1 MAGANTLRSI
11 LYALGANL
19 AIAIAK
25 GVAAAITGSGAMLA
39 EAIHSLADSGNQVL
53 LLLGL
58 KQTRK
63 PATEEH
69 PLGYG
74 KSIYFW
80 SFLVAII
87 LFTVGGMFSLY
98 EGWHKLN
105 HPEALKSEWIA
116 IAVLVFGIIVE
127 GTAFRACIQEVNKER
142 RGRSFL
148 RWFRE
153 SRTSELIVIFGEDF
167 AALLGLT
174 FALLAVLATMM
185 TGNPVYDAI
194 GTLGIGVLLLVIAW
208 FIAVEVKALLIGQSA
223 EPMVREDMRA
233 FLLARP
239 EVTEVFNLLTLRM
252 GPDVV
257 VAVKARMA
265 DGLESGLVPAINAV
279 ERDFR
284 AAFPAVAWLFFE
296 PDVTDD

>member
-1 MAGANTLRSI
+1 MAGANSLRSI
-11 LYALGANL
+11 LYALGANT

-39 EAIHSLADSGNQVL
+39 ESIHSLADAGNQLL

-63 PATEEH
+63 PPTEEH

-87 LFTVGGMFSLY
+87 LFSVGGMFSLY

-127 GTAFRACIQEVNKER
+127 GTAFRACIQEINKER
-142 RGRSFL
+142 RGRSFV

-153 SRTSELIVIFGEDF
+153 SRTSELIVIFGEDL

-174 FALLAVLATMM
+174 FALMAVVATML
-185 TGNPVYDAI
+185 TGDPVYDAI

-223 EPMVREDMRA
+223 EPFVRDAMRE
-233 FLLARP
+233 FLLERP

-265 DGLESGLVPAINAV
+265 PDLGANTEDAINAV

-284 AAFPAVAWLFFE
+284 ARFPAVAWLFFE